1 MAAVLI
7 RITLLHISPSGYKF
21 FAQKTRKFW
30 NQSGILLPVVKEDVL
45 INVFKES

>member
-30 NQSGILLPVVKEDVL
+30 NQSGIFFAGCKSRCSYKR
-45 INVFKES
+45 I